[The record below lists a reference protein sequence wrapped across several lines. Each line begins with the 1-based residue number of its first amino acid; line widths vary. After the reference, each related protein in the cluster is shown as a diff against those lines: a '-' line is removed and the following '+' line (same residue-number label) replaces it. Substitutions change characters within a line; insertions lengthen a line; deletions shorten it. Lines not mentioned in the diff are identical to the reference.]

1 VSLLIKGME
10 VPKDCIV
17 CPFGWNGCNK
27 QHDFVYMGSRPDF
40 CQLIDVHEPHG
51 RLIDAD
57 ALMLKIL
64 DYIDEYAG
72 IDDEGLHSEK
82 WCAMKETE
90 IAINEAPTIIE
101 AEG

>member
-1 VSLLIKGME
+1 MGVYIKGME
-10 VPKDCIV
+10 MPKDCIV

-40 CQLIDVHEPHG
+40 CPLIDVHEPHG

-64 DYIDEYAG
+64 DYIDEYAD
-72 IDDEGLHSEK
+72 IDDEGLHNLK
-82 WCAMKETE
+82 WCAMKEAE
-90 IAINEAPTIIE
+90 MAINDAPTIIE
-101 AEG
+101 AEE